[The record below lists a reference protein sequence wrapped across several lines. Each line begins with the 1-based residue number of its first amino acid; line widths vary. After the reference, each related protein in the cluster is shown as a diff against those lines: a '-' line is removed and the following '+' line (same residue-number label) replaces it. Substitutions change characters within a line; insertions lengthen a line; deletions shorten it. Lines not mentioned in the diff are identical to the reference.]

1 MSPGDEPVT
10 LQIALLGQ
18 SDPTLHGREHIHAV
32 LAWTERG
39 ERYYRS
45 LSSALPCASGTGATV
60 APPVDLPSR
69 VTSAGHGWRTW
80 VLDSIPAELRHL
92 PPAGAAQQLAIRLAG

>member
-1 MSPGDEPVT
+1 MT

-18 SDPTLHGREHIHAV
+18 VDPTLRGRERYHAV

-45 LSSALPCASGTGATV
+45 LTSASPPGRGPVVTV
-60 APPVDLPSR
+60 APPADLPSR
-69 VTSAGHGWRTW
+69 ISSAGHGWRTW
-80 VLDSIPAELRHL
+80 VLDSIPVELRHL
-92 PPAGAAQQLAIRLAG
+92 PPSGAAQQFAIRLAG